1 METFGQCCNYFFKKH
16 VLISTRFQILRYQ
29 CQKLQSS
36 TTCPQIP
43 APETRW
49 LINNLKRMMTLI
61 LFIGPCQAGLP
72 ALKKLTWGNCQLENI
87 SVYQQINQTSTTV
100 NYACSY
106 VEHID
111 NDSPL
116 PTVWRNLESHVFPN
130 VQTVTLILWP
140 QFCCHLWQCP
150 GPLSCVQ
157 GKLKGLCWAPLYD
170 KWL

>member
-1 METFGQCCNYFFKKH
+1 METFGQCCNYFLKKH

-49 LINNLKRMMTLI
+49 LINKLKRMMTLI

-87 SVYQQINQTSTTV
+87 SVYQQINHTSTTV

-116 PTVWRNLESHVFPN
+116 PTVWRNLESPCFP
-130 VQTVTLILWP
+130 Q
-140 QFCCHLWQCP
+140 CSDCHLDP
-150 GPLSCVQ
+150 VATLLLPFVAVSRTSV
-157 GKLKGLCWAPLYD
+157 LCTGQTKRAVLAPLV
-170 KWL
+170 